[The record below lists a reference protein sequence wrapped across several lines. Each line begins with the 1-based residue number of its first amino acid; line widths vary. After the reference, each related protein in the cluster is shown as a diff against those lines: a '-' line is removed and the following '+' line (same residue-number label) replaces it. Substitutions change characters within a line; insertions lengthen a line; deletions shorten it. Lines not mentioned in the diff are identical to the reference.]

1 LPDDLVFPAG
11 TMHLVSTNLDATFSM
26 NDRLCTFTVNVL
38 QTGVITGGTGRF
50 AAATGSS
57 TAVVVARGL
66 LARNADGTCSQER
79 APVAEV
85 DTISSNGTLSF

>member
-1 LPDDLVFPAG
+1 VFRVGALRP
-11 TMHLVSTNLDATFSM
+11 LDFNLQ
-26 NDRLCTFTVNVL
+26 
-38 QTGVITGGTGRF
+38 QTGAITGGTGRF

-66 LARNADGTCSQER
+66 LARNADGSCSQER
-79 APVAEV
+79 VPIAEV